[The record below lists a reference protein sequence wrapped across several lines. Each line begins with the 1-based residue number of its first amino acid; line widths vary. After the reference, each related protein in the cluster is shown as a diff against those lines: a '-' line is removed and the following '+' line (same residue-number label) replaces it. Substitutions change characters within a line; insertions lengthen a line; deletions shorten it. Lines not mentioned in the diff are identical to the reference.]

1 MKRLINLL
9 HISILVFALSAS
21 SHASTDALHSLALVN
36 VDEEP
41 VSLNNYQG
49 KVVLLNFWATWCPP
63 CIKEMPSM
71 QRLSEHFSNQPFE
84 VVAVNVGESST
95 TVSSFMLELDTEL
108 TFPILLDQE
117 AKSFG
122 QLGLRGLPMTLLLD
136 QDGNVIEKI
145 LGGRDWDTASSIQ
158 FIEDAVRNVR

>member
-1 MKRLINLL
+1 MHKFVSLFIAFCLPLL
-9 HISILVFALSAS
+9 PMQLHASNDALSRLS
-21 SHASTDALHSLALVN
+21 LVN
-36 VDEEP
+36 VEEQP
-41 VSLNNYQG
+41 VALESYKG

-71 QRLSEHFSNQPFE
+71 QRLRDQFENQPFE
-84 VVAVNVGESST
+84 VVAINVGETST

-108 TFPILLDQE
+108 TFPILLDLE

-136 QDGNVIEKI
+136 QHGNVVEKV

-158 FIEDAVRNVR
+158 LIEDAVKEVR